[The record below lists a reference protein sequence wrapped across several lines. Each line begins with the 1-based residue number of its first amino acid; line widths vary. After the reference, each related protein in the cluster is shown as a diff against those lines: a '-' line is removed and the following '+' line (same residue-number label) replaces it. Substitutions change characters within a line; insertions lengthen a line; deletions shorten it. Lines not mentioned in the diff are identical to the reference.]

1 MITKRSKWSYA
12 IGCTG
17 RDLCYTL
24 VALFLLTYIQFTNL
38 VNDVQFLAL
47 SVIIVICRIWDA
59 VNDPM
64 MGTIISNTRS
74 RFGKYRP
81 WLLIGAIT
89 NAVVIALMF
98 GFRVNVTPQTIDTL
112 GWWNV
117 LIIGLG
123 YFIWEMTFTM
133 NDVSYW
139 SLLPILAEDKRDRD
153 KLTTMVAV
161 FASVGAFAA
170 GGLVPILTTGNAIKA
185 YRWIGI
191 IFALVFLACQIMV
204 FFLVRDNKENKF
216 MVEID
221 KDAPKEKGTSIKDM
235 FRILF
240 RNKQLLAMAVVVL
253 FYSLGSAIL
262 NAFGQNFF
270 YFKFGYEGNFMFIF
284 TVMYAVGT
292 IVSQAFF
299 PVLSS
304 KFKRNDIVKFSI
316 LILTLG
322 YILFFI
328 FAIIPMNSS
337 LAFVLLC
344 ISGIFVFIGQGFF
357 YLTMLIML
365 TNTIEYDEWKTG
377 ERNDEIIFSV
387 RPFMVKLA
395 GAIQY
400 LVVAVTLVVCGLFS
414 ITEKIGEY
422 ETLIAEHP
430 ELREMYIGL
439 INNELQSAAPAQFIG
454 LTAAMTLVP
463 VLLFI
468 GCYIILKKKYIID
481 EELYDKMVVE
491 IQSRKEVNE

>member
-1 MITKRSKWSYA
+1 MITKKSKWSYA

-24 VALFLLTYIQFTNL
+24 VALFLLTYIQYTNL
-38 VNDVQFLAL
+38 VNEKQFLVL
-47 SVIIVICRIWDA
+47 SVLIVLTRVWDA

-89 NAVVIALMF
+89 NAIVIIVMF
-98 GFRVNVTPQTIDTL
+98 GVRVDISANEAL

-117 LIIGLG
+117 LILGLG

-139 SLLPILAEDKRDRD
+139 SLLPVLAEDKRDRD

-170 GGLVPILTTGNAIKA
+170 GGLVPMLTTGNAIKA

-191 IFALVFLACQIMV
+191 IFAIVFLACQLMV
-204 FFLVRDNKENKF
+204 FFMVRDNKENKF
-216 MVEID
+216 MID
-221 KDAPKEKGTSIKDM
+221 IDPDQPKEKGASLGDM

-253 FYSLGSAIL
+253 FYSLGSALL

-304 KFKRNDIVKFSI
+304 KFKRNQIVKFSI
-316 LILTLG
+316 FVLTFG
-322 YILFFI
+322 YLLFFI
-328 FAIIPMNSS
+328 FASIPVNPTI
-337 LAFVLLC
+337 AFILLC
-344 ISGIFVFIGQGFF
+344 VSGIFVFVGQGFF

-387 RPFMVKLA
+387 RPFMVKMA

-400 LVVAVTLVVCGLFS
+400 LVVAVTLVICGLYS
-414 ITEKIGEY
+414 ITEEVGVIVTQIEKN
-422 ETLIAEHP
+422 P
-430 ELREMYIGL
+430 ELEVFYIEQINGL
-439 INNELQSAAPAQFIG
+439 LATASQGQVMG
-454 LTAAMTLVP
+454 LTAAMTLIP

-468 GCYIILKKKYIID
+468 GCYIVLKKKYIID
-481 EELYDKMVVE
+481 EELYDQMVKE
-491 IQSRKEVNE
+491 IAERKEVTE

>member
-24 VALFLLTYIQFTNL
+24 VSLFLLTYIQFTNL
-38 VNDVQFLAL
+38 VNDVQFLVL
-47 SVIIVICRIWDA
+47 SVIIVLCRVWDA

-89 NAVVIALMF
+89 NAVVLIVMF
-98 GFRVNVTPQTIDTL
+98 GVRVDVTNNIDTL

-117 LIIGLG
+117 LILGLG

-139 SLLPILAEDKRDRD
+139 SLLPVLAEDKRDRD

-170 GGLVPILTTGNAIKA
+170 GGLVPMLTTGNAITA
-185 YRWIGI
+185 YRLIGI
-191 IFALVFLACQIMV
+191 IFALVFLVCQIMI
-204 FFLVRDNKENKF
+204 FFMVRDNKENKF
-216 MVEID
+216 MIEID
-221 KDAPKEKGTSIKDM
+221 KNAPKEKGTTLKDM
-235 FRILF
+235 FKILF

-284 TVMYAVGT
+284 TVMYAIGT
-292 IVSQAFF
+292 IVSQALF
-299 PVLSS
+299 PVLSA
-304 KFKRNDIVKFSI
+304 KWKRNQIVKVSLI
-316 LILTLG
+316 ILTIG
-322 YILFFI
+322 YILFFL
-328 FAIIPMNSS
+328 FSIINVNPN
-337 LAFVLLC
+337 LAFILLC
-344 ISGIFVFIGQGFF
+344 ISGVFVFVGQGFF

-365 TNTIEYDEWKTG
+365 TNTIEYDEWQTG

-400 LVVAVTLVVCGLFS
+400 LVVAVTLVACGLYS

-422 ETLIAEHP
+422 EYLISTNPDKRP
-430 ELREMYIGL
+430 EYLIE
-439 INNELQSAAPAQFIG
+439 INNLLSSASQGQFIG
-454 LTAAMTLVP
+454 LVAAMTLIP

-468 GCYIILKKKYIID
+468 GCYFVLKKKYIID
-481 EELYDKMVVE
+481 EELYDKMVKE
-491 IQSRKEVNE
+491 IAERK